1 MTTFSSTLAEAAW
14 AIANCGFA
22 QDGHCDP
29 QSSGG
34 WDGLLQINAVTL
46 LNVGEADLS
55 AYFRAEHYERTLLVW
70 LRKNDVGHVSVVKY
84 AHDDS
89 LNAQA
94 VEHDYYAST
103 HPHEFGDFS

>member
-22 QDGHCDP
+22 YAGHSESDP
-29 QSSGG
+29 SGG
-34 WDGLLQINAVTL
+34 WEGLLQINAVTL

-55 AYFRAEHYERTLLVW
+55 AYFRAEHGEVTLLAW
-70 LRKNDVGHVSVVKY
+70 LRQSGSGHVSIVKY
-84 AHDDS
+84 ADDDS
-89 LNAQA
+89 LNAQS

-103 HPHEFGDFS
+103 HPHQFGDLS